1 MEDTAKF
8 SFEREL
14 SALQT
19 IRDELKVKAHLA
31 KADVKDELN
40 RLEAKW
46 ERVDEELRRS
56 AAHMKKPLENIG
68 NDTKALVNELKQGYE
83 SIKNRLS

>member
-83 SIKNRLS
+83 SIKSRLS